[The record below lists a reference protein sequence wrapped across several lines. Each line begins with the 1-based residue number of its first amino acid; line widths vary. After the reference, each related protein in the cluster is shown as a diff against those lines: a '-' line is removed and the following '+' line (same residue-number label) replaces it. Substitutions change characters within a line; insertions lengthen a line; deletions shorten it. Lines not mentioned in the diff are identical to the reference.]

1 MPAIAPRLVFPV
13 LAAALAVL
21 IAVLPGISAPQPEPT
36 VADVDRTSYT
46 CPSWEGLAVTAG
58 QVAPGDEAQSVAL
71 PDGAEVPELS
81 DASVWR
87 NAAPRGEAI
96 SVTQTGDES
105 GAVGFLAGTATGRGE
120 GLTVASCPHILHDA
134 WFNGLGA
141 VEGHDAE
148 LVLVNPGDDEA
159 VVELRA
165 WSPVG
170 EVQVPDGDALTLAP
184 GETRRL
190 AGSDLAAGEP
200 LLTVRVGRQRGV
212 VVAAALESGSGPV
225 RGSDVQTAGP
235 APSCDVVVSGLPAGV
250 ERRLIL
256 TNPGNET
263 ANVEV
268 SIVSAESGTF
278 VAEGLDDVT
287 VEPGSVREIGLAGEA
302 PAGAAIQLSS
312 SQPVTAIVRSQSADD
327 VADSVGLAS
336 LRSGPAAMPV
346 VGDTQLTV
354 VAPEADVEAQVE
366 VFDAQMASLGTRE
379 LSVPRGS
386 SASVA
391 IGEVA
396 EGGAYAVVQAEGGY
410 AAARYVDGPGIAS
423 LPLTVAP
430 VNAVAPAVSW
440 GGRWH

>member
-1 MPAIAPRLVFPV
+1 MPALAPRFGFPV
-13 LAAALAVL
+13 LAAVL
-21 IAVLPGISAPQPEPT
+21 VVLVAVLPGISAPQPEPT
-36 VADVDRTSYT
+36 RADVDQTSYT
-46 CPSWEGLAVTAG
+46 CPSWEGLTVTAG
-58 QVAPGDEAQSVAL
+58 QVAPGDEAQAVAL
-71 PDGAEVPELS
+71 PDGAEVPELA
-81 DASVWR
+81 DASIWR

-96 SVTQTGDES
+96 SVTQTGEGS

-120 GLTVASCPHILHDA
+120 GLAVAACPRIVDDA

-170 EVQVPDGDALTLAP
+170 EVEVPDGDALTLAA

-190 AGSDLAAGEP
+190 AGSDLAAGEA
-200 LLTVRVGRQRGV
+200 LLTVRVARQRGV

-235 APSCDVVVSGLPAGV
+235 APSRATVMSGLPAGV

-268 SIVSAESGTF
+268 SIVSADSGTF

-287 VEPGSVREIGLAGEA
+287 VEPGSVREVGLPGEA
-302 PAGAAIQLSS
+302 PAGAAVQLRS
-312 SQPVTAIVRSQSADD
+312 SQPITGIVRSQSPDD
-327 VADSVGLAS
+327 VADSGGLAP
-336 LRSGPAAMPV
+336 LRSGPAVMPV

-354 VAPEADVEAQVE
+354 VAPDADLKAQIE
-366 VFDAQMASLGTRE
+366 VFDAQMESLGTRE
-379 LSVPRGS
+379 LPVSQGS
-386 SASVA
+386 SASLA

-410 AAARYVDGPGIAS
+410 AAARYVNGPGIAS

-430 VNAVAPAVSW
+430 VDAVAPAVSW